1 MQKYAVITGGS
12 SGIGLEIS
20 KLLAADGY
28 CLLIVSKPEAELVQ
42 AKMSLEQVFPNL
54 VVKTLSLDLS
64 QRSSAEQVYAWAK
77 THTEAVEIL
86 VNNAGFGTY
95 GFINDID
102 LEQDTAMLDLHVV
115 TLYRLTRLF
124 LKDMFARNS
133 GGILNL
139 SSVSAFQPNPF
150 LQTYGA
156 SKAFVYQFSQA
167 IAYELREKGSAVR
180 VTAVCPP
187 PVKNTAFQYAAGMD
201 RTNTFDNWM
210 VLTPDKV
217 ALDAYQGMKSGKAVV
232 IPGPW
237 YFPILQRMTGFLP
250 NALLI
255 RMSRYYLQT
264 R

>member
-1 MQKYAVITGGS
+1 MQKYALVTGGS

-20 KLLAADGY
+20 KLLAAEGY
-28 CLLIVSKPEAELVQ
+28 GLLIVAKPDYELAQ
-42 AKMSLEQVFPNL
+42 AKAGLEKLFAGLMVH
-54 VVKTLSLDLS
+54 TLALDLS
-64 QRSSAEQVYAWAK
+64 LRTSAEQVYNWAEQK
-77 THTEAVEIL
+77 VGTVEIL

-102 LEQDTAMLDLHVV
+102 LEQDTAMLDLHVI

-124 LKDMFARNS
+124 LKDMFANNQGR
-133 GGILNL
+133 IMNL

-187 PVKNTAFQYAAGMD
+187 PVKNTAFQHAAGMD

-210 VLTPDKV
+210 VLTPEKV
-217 ALDAYQGMKSGKAVV
+217 ALDAYRGMKAGKAVV

-237 YFPILQRMTGFLP
+237 YFPIAQSLTGLLP
-250 NALLI
+250 NALII

>member
-1 MQKYAVITGGS
+1 MQKYALVTGGS
-12 SGIGLEIS
+12 SGIGLAIS

-28 CLLIVSKPEAELVQ
+28 GLLIVSKPAAELEQ
-42 AKMSLEQVFPNL
+42 AKASLEASFPGL
-54 VVKTLSLDLS
+54 VVATLALDLS
-64 QRSSAEQVYAWAK
+64 QRSSAEQVFDWAQQQPG
-77 THTEAVEIL
+77 AVEIL

-124 LKDMFARNS
+124 LKDMYSQNKGR
-133 GGILNL
+133 ILNL

-156 SKAFVYQFSQA
+156 SKAFVYQFSRA
-167 IAYELREKGSAVR
+167 IAFELKEKGSAVR
-180 VTAVCPP
+180 VCTVCPP
-187 PVKNTAFQYAAGMD
+187 PVKNTAFQHAAGMD

-210 VLTPDKV
+210 VLTPQKV
-217 ALDAYQGMKSGKAVV
+217 ALDAYAGLKAGKTVV

-237 YFPILQRMTGFLP
+237 YFSFLQKLIGLMP
-250 NALLI
+250 DALLI

>member
-1 MQKYAVITGGS
+1 MQKYALVTGGS

-28 CLLIVSKPEAELVQ
+28 GLLIVSKPAHELVQ
-42 AKMSLEQVFPNL
+42 AKASLGKLFPGL
-54 VVKTLSLDLS
+54 MVHTLALDLS
-64 QRSSAEQVYAWAK
+64 LRASAEQVYNWAQQQ
-77 THTEAVEIL
+77 TGQVEIL

-115 TLYRLTRLF
+115 SLYRLTRLF
-124 LKDMFARNS
+124 LRDMYARNS
-133 GGILNL
+133 GRIMNL

-187 PVKNTAFQYAAGMD
+187 PVKNTAFQHVAGMD